1 MKKPLSVKIA
11 FVVRIS
17 VWLAAI
23 IIFFFGATWIR
34 SEVGSC
40 FWRDNFGFLCP
51 GCGGTRALVSLLHL
65 DFSRAFHYNEAF
77 TCGLYPALFLFFLF
91 DTVVWIY
98 RIATKKKRKT
108 PLEYLFGVL
117 DSQKKREEP
126 TCSI

>member
-17 VWLAAI
+17 VWLADI

-51 GCGGTRALVSLLHL
+51 GCGGTRAVSYTHLGHRMLQPGTLALRCIKCQLPLVSS
-65 DFSRAFHYNEAF
+65 FSPSIDTETHY
-77 TCGLYPALFLFFLF
+77 CL
-91 DTVVWIY
+91 V
-98 RIATKKKRKT
+98 
-108 PLEYLFGVL
+108 
-117 DSQKKREEP
+117 
-126 TCSI
+126 